1 MSEPE
6 RDGPPRAV
14 LVAALLIA
22 VAAAVAVVA
31 IAAHRSSAPPVPVA
45 AVRAPH
51 ADDQPCKDLLA
62 ALPDRLGDYRR
73 TDVAFPVPP
82 GVAAWRAG
90 AGTDPVILRC
100 GLDRPDDFV
109 VGSPLQMVDD
119 VSWFR
124 VGEAGRTTWFAV
136 DRAVYVALTLPTDS
150 GPAPI
155 QALSQAIA
163 KALPVIPINPAPP
176 R

>member
-90 AGTDPVILRC
+90 
-100 GLDRPDDFV
+100 
-109 VGSPLQMVDD
+109 
-119 VSWFR
+119 
-124 VGEAGRTTWFAV
+124 VGEGDFAALRRALMAARARHAG
-136 DRAVYVALTLPTDS
+136 ALGL
-150 GPAPI
+150 
-155 QALSQAIA
+155 
-163 KALPVIPINPAPP
+163 ALPRAIEPAEVRLVWP
-176 R
+176 